1 MNWLDSAGLPADGRG
16 GGPGPRGT
24 AQQPVTSGVSC
35 CLCKW
40 DHLLSPVAA
49 MVRQNPLEG
58 NKTNDGVVE
67 FKTVWHP
74 VGA

>member
-1 MNWLDSAGLPADGRG
+1 
-16 GGPGPRGT
+16 
-24 AQQPVTSGVSC
+24 
-35 CLCKW
+35 
-40 DHLLSPVAA
+40 